1 MASKK
6 QTQEKRIQATQEKRI
21 QSMGEEITNAITH
34 GVGAL
39 LSIAGLTI
47 AIIYAVLHGDAMS
60 VVCASLYGSGL
71 VLLYIF
77 STLYHSLTNK
87 RAKYVFQV
95 FDHCSIFLLILCSY
109 IPISLSL
116 LRGAL
121 GWVLFGIN
129 AFCAVLGIV
138 LNAVNMKKWH
148 KLSLVLYLVMGWSA
162 VGCYPIFSLISRA
175 GLVFLLGGGALYT
188 LGVVFYKLP
197 QYRYM
202 HSIWHM
208 FVLGGSVLHYFFIL
222 FEALPVK

>member
-1 MASKK
+1 M
-6 QTQEKRIQATQEKRI
+6 TRQEKRV

-34 GVGAL
+34 GVGVL
-39 LSIAGLTI
+39 LSISGTVI
-47 AIIYAVLHGDAMS
+47 AIVYAALYGDARS
-60 VVCASLYGSGL
+60 VVSASLYGSGL
-71 VLLYIF
+71 ILLYIF

-87 RAKYVFQV
+87 KAKYVFQV

-129 AFCAVLGIV
+129 AFCTVIGIV
-138 LNAVNMKKWH
+138 FNAINMKRWH
-148 KLSLVLYLVMGWSA
+148 KLSLILYLVMGWSA
-162 VGCYPIFSLISRA
+162 VFCYPIFSLISR
-175 GLVFLLGGGALYT
+175 GGMLLLFGGGALYT
-188 LGVVFYKLP
+188 IGFIFYKLP

-222 FEALPVK
+222 FYTLKV